1 MRKFLSVTKGG
12 KEQIFISLG
21 LTFVTKNKAEYLN
34 QLKDRKIM
42 LKKRGTFKTDILKIC
57 YLQYFIISSQS

>member
-1 MRKFLSVTKGG
+1 MRKLLSVTKGG

-21 LTFVTKNKAEYLN
+21 LTFVAKNKAEYLN

-42 LKKRGTFKTDILKIC
+42 LKKRGTKPN
-57 YLQYFIISSQS
+57 Y

>member
-42 LKKRGTFKTDILKIC
+42 LKKRGTKPN
-57 YLQYFIISSQS
+57 Y